1 MNTQMDENNENNDIS
16 EDSAARMTFTGHL
29 GELRTRMIRC
39 TVLFLVIAVVGYI
52 GSNSIY
58 EAVKT
63 PLENAEGLTWVSMT
77 LIEPILVKFKIAF
90 YTALIVGLP
99 YIVYEIC
106 AFVFPGLK
114 PRERRV
120 VKFALFCSAALGL
133 FGMLTA
139 FFVVFPFVVPYFVK
153 MAPEGLLL
161 QLRYTDTITH
171 LFKGVMGFAIAFQ
184 FPIVVL
190 VLVYLG
196 VVSPRVLKEQRK
208 PAILGIFVCC
218 AILTP
223 PDPITLLL
231 MAFPLLILFEMSI
244 WASHLVYRGDDEE
257 ETS

>member
-1 MNTQMDENNENNDIS
+1 MNTQMDEKDTIS
-16 EDSAARMTFTGHL
+16 EDEAARMTFTGHL
-29 GELRTRMIRC
+29 GELRIRMIRC
-39 TVLFLVIAVVGYI
+39 TVVFLSIATVGYI
-52 GSNSIY
+52 ASDLIY
-58 EAVKT
+58 EAVKR
-63 PLENAEGLTWVSMT
+63 PLENADGLNWVSMT
-77 LIEPILVKFKIAF
+77 FIEPILVRFKIAF

-114 PRERRV
+114 AKERRV
-120 VKFALFCSAALGL
+120 VKVALICSAALGL

-139 FFVVFPFVVPYFVK
+139 FFVVFPFVVPYLVD

-171 LFKGVMGFAIAFQ
+171 LFKGIMGFAIAFQ

-190 VLVYLG
+190 LLVYLG
-196 VVSPRVLKEQRK
+196 VVSPRVLREQRK
-208 PAILGIFVCC
+208 PVILGIFVSC

-231 MAFPLLILFEMSI
+231 MAFPLLILFEISI
-244 WASHLVYRGDDEE
+244 WTSHLVYRGDDDDEE